1 MHVNQTTLAS
11 TSASILWQ
19 PVHSP
24 NGIITYYNVR
34 YSARTHDSD
43 AQVMEVNINGTGVQL
58 KDLAPFTKYSLW
70 VKAVNAVESSKL
82 LTSAASAVVMVNF
95 TTLSD
100 GNQVTIFSC

>member
-1 MHVNQTTLAS
+1 MAACSLSEWHHH
-11 TSASILWQ
+11 I
-19 PVHSP
+19 H
-24 NGIITYYNVR
+24 VR

-43 AQVMEVNINGTGVQL
+43 TQVMEVNINGTGVQL
-58 KDLAPFTKYSLW
+58 KDLVPFTHYSLW
-70 VKAVNAVESSKL
+70 VKAVNVVESSRL